1 MSAPWICDK
10 CGQLNAAWATE
21 CGRCQDVM
29 PYNSTERQLMLRCR
43 ELNCVV
49 RRWRAIAL
57 LFAVVAIALLVIVV
71 IQCEKLP

>member
-1 MSAPWICDK
+1 M
-10 CGQLNAAWATE
+10 NTN
-21 CGRCQDVM
+21 
-29 PYNSTERQLMLRCR
+29 YNSTERQLMLRCR

-57 LFAVVAIALLVIVV
+57 LCATIAIALLVIVV